1 MAKSKGGAQH
11 LSVQEAK
18 NIQLGQLGSMYTEA
32 GESAIKPPDGHVF
45 IAIQF
50 LHNGVE
56 FDNSGGLIAE
66 DPDRYFNTEQAST
79 GGGGTG
85 GEELDDTPR
94 SKFPGGTII
103 YGRWTE
109 IDVAVGD
116 HGLIA
121 YIGV

>member
-18 NIQLGQLGSMYTEA
+18 NIQLGQLGSMFTKASEA
-32 GESAIKPPDGHVF
+32 AIKTPDGHVF
-45 IAIQF
+45 IAIQI
-50 LHNGVE
+50 LHGGVE
-56 FDNSGGLIAE
+56 FDASGGLIAE
-66 DPDRYFNTEQAST
+66 DPDKYFNTAQAST

-85 GEELDDTPR
+85 GQQVDGTP
-94 SKFPGGTII
+94 KFPAGSII

-109 IDVAVGD
+109 IDVESGS